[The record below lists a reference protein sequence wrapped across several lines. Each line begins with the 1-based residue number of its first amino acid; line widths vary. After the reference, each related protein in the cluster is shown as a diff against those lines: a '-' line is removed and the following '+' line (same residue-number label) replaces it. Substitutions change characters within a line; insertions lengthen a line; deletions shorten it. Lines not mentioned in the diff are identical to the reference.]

1 MRHPPPALRAGLLL
15 GALALLLAGCGLFRP
30 TSPEIGAGQST
41 LLASYADP
49 ESCLKYMAIGIERK
63 DNVGLTAYVGALADS
78 AGDGVGFHAFFDAAV
93 WNAYTGVKPDDWDLD
108 HEETQFYPAF
118 IALRTD
124 TLDMEWSTDEQH
136 PLDETIDSDHVILHR
151 KYEVHA
157 ISATETLLIAIGYAD
172 LYFTRIS
179 ASRWALTRWQDRV
192 DPAIGV
198 NPANEMW
205 RTFGYWRLNAT
216 TGG

>member
-1 MRHPPPALRAGLLL
+1 MKLHLDRRGAGLLIGL
-15 GALALLLAGCGLFRP
+15 MALLLAGCGLFKP
-30 TSPEIGAGQST
+30 TSPEVGAGRSA
-41 LLASYADP
+41 LIVNYADP
-49 ESCLKYMAIGIERK
+49 ESCLAYMALGIENK
-63 DNVGLTAYVGALADS
+63 DNVGLTAYTGALADS
-78 AGDGVGFHAFFDAAV
+78 SADGVAFHAFFDAAV

-118 IALRTD
+118 IALSSETYK
-124 TLDMEWSTDEQH
+124 MEWLPDVEH

-157 ISATETLLIAIGYAD
+157 ISSTQSLLIAIGYAD

-179 ASRWALTRWQDRV
+179 ASRWALARWQDRV
-192 DPAIGV
+192 DPSIGV
-198 NPANEMW
+198 NPSNEMW

>member
-1 MRHPPPALRAGLLL
+1 MRGHRRFAAVLL
-15 GALALLLAGCGLFRP
+15 GGLAALALAGCGLFKP
-30 TSPEIGAGQST
+30 TSPEVGNTGTT
-41 LLASYADP
+41 LLVSYADP
-49 ESCLKYMAIGIERK
+49 ENCLKYMAIGIERK
-63 DNVGLTAYVGALADS
+63 DNVGLTAYIGALADS
-78 AGDGVGFHAFFDAAV
+78 LGGDGVGFHAYFDAAV
-93 WNAYTGVKPDDWDLD
+93 WNAYTGLKPADWDLD

-124 TLDMEWSTDEQH
+124 SLDMQWLPDEQH

-151 KYEVHA
+151 QYKVLA
-157 ISATETLLIAIGYAD
+157 ISATESLLIAIGYAD

-198 NPANEMW
+198 NPTNEMW

-216 TGG
+216 RGG

>member
-1 MRHPPPALRAGLLL
+1 M
-15 GALALLLAGCGLFRP
+15 
-30 TSPEIGAGQST
+30 
-41 LLASYADP
+41 
-49 ESCLKYMAIGIERK
+49 
-63 DNVGLTAYVGALADS
+63 
-78 AGDGVGFHAFFDAAV
+78 

-118 IALRTD
+118 IALRAD
-124 TLDMEWSTDEQH
+124 TYDMEWLPDEQH

-151 KYEVHA
+151 QYEVH
-157 ISATETLLIAIGYAD
+157 SVSSTESLLIAIGYAD

-198 NPANEMW
+198 NPSNEMW